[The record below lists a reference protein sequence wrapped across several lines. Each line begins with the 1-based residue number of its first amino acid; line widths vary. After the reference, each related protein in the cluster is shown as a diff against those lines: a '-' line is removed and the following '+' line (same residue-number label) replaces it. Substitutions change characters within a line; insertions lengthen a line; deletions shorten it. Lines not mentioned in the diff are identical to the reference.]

1 MKLTSPP
8 KNILLIKS
16 HSMGIGDLLR
26 SSAAW
31 AALKAK
37 WPQARLHLLMLSS
50 HAGYPSE
57 AFMRSHYLLASAN
70 FVTIKRGD
78 PSQAKQ
84 QKLPVSQVC
93 QSVEKALSGQEIDL
107 VIDFETSGLKTPWIA
122 RWIAKRKGAVSV
134 GIAQFPLRGLF
145 YDAAAPSSRHYQSV
159 HGLTRQ
165 MDYTERDFVA
175 LAALGITRDGTRITL
190 EPTAAARAWQ
200 DAHPLQVAAGKKV
213 VVLNIGCGTLDALP
227 KRPDLNQLADCMMAL
242 FKSQPY
248 QLHLSGAPFE
258 KDINAEFSKL
268 LNARIQADGLQ
279 CDVVDWAGQ
288 LTLEQLSGL
297 LARADLVVSTD
308 SGPYHMAVALKVP
321 TLCWFNFD
329 TPPSYHPQ
337 SGVECLILPDT
348 ETFLGAAQRLLTR
361 DSGG

>member
-1 MKLTSPP
+1 MTLPSSP

-37 WPQARLHLLMLSS
+37 WPHAQLHLLMLSG

-57 AFMRSHYLLASAN
+57 AFMRSHYLLSSAH

-84 QKLPVSQVC
+84 EKLPLSQVC
-93 QSVEKALSGQEIDL
+93 EAVGSALLNQDIDL

-122 RWIAKRKGAVSV
+122 RWIARKKKAYSV

-145 YDAAAPSSRHYQSV
+145 FDAAAPSSRAYQSK

-175 LAALGITRDGTRITL
+175 LAAVGIERQGQRIAL
-190 EPTAAARAWQ
+190 APSAAARAWQ
-200 DAHPLQVAAGKKV
+200 AAHPLQLGSGQKL

-227 KRPDLNQLADCMMAL
+227 KRPDLRRLADCMLAL
-242 FKSQPY
+242 FKLQPY
-248 QLHLSGAPFE
+248 ALHMSGAPFE
-258 KDINAEFSKL
+258 KDINAEFSAL
-268 LNARIQADGLQ
+268 LRSRLEAEGLQ
-279 CDVVDWAGQ
+279 CTVVDWAGK
-288 LTLEQLSGL
+288 LTLEEVSGL

-308 SGPYHMAVALKVP
+308 SGPYHMAVALDVP

-329 TPPSYHPQ
+329 TPPSYHPHAN
-337 SGVECLILPDT
+337 VECMILPDSDA
-348 ETFLGAAQRLLTR
+348 FAHAAVRLLKTG
-361 DSGG
+361 SGG

>member
-1 MKLTSPP
+1 MKLPSPP

-37 WPQARLHLLMLSS
+37 WPEAQLHLLMLSN

-57 AFMRSHYLLASAN
+57 AFMRSHFLLSSAH

-84 QKLPVSQVC
+84 EKLSLAHIGAAVDS
-93 QSVEKALSGQEIDL
+93 ALAGQDIDL

-122 RWIAKRKGAVSV
+122 RWIAKRKKAYSV

-145 YDAAAPSSRHYQSV
+145 FDAAAPSSRAYQSK

-175 LAALGITRDGTRITL
+175 LAALGIERLGRRIAL
-190 EPTAAARAWQ
+190 APTAAARAWQ
-200 DAHPLQVAAGKKV
+200 SLHTPVLAAGQKL

-227 KRPDLNQLADCMMAL
+227 KRPNLDHLANCMLAL
-242 FKSQPY
+242 FQQQPY
-248 QLHLSGAPFE
+248 QLHMSGAPFE
-258 KDINAEFSKL
+258 KDINAEFSAL
-268 LNARIQADGLQ
+268 LQSRLNANGLN
-279 CDVVDWAGQ
+279 CTIVDWAGE
-288 LTLEQLSGL
+288 LTLEQVSGL
-297 LARADLVVSTD
+297 LAQANLVVSTD
-308 SGPYHMAVALKVP
+308 SGPYHMAVALDVP
-321 TLCWFNFD
+321 TLCWFNFE
-329 TPPSYHPQ
+329 TPPSYHAH
-337 SGVECLILPDT
+337 SNVECMILPSP
-348 ETFLGAAQRLLTR
+348 EAFVSAALRLINSG
-361 DSGG
+361 SGG